1 MSTNVWSAD
10 NSTGTTDMGIWDEP
24 KPVGMAPQIAKKAI
38 VKDVNTPPAKKKANN
53 KKTLDDFKSQMSS
66 FARTN
71 LFEVRIFAKPDS
83 VEKPLQER
91 LRFSCYQA
99 TVPGMTI
106 ATTEKDEGYRSIAY
120 QKIYEDVTLGFYVHG
135 DMKEL
140 KIFQDWMKMMI
151 QPEDNHVGYYDSY
164 TSTIEIKNL
173 NRKQE
178 DVLTTTLY
186 DAYPKTLSAVTLDAG
201 SNDDLIKVTV
211 GFTYRHYKQKYG
223 GKQETVAKGLNEIT
237 SIQRKNLT
245 DGIID
250 KTLTLKQRKEIFD
263 GTVNEVEQEEF

>member
-1 MSTNVWSAD
+1 
-10 NSTGTTDMGIWDEP
+10 
-24 KPVGMAPQIAKKAI
+24 MALDLNLHKAI
-38 VKDVNTPPAKKKANN
+38 SDRLGVNLNARDIFNRKN
-53 KKTLDDFKSQMSS
+53 KKNSGRPNEIIKEKSVGKKLDDFKSKMTS

-83 VEKPLQER
+83 VQKPLQER

-99 TVPGMTI
+99 TVPGMAI
-106 ATTEKDEGYRSIAY
+106 ATTEKDQGYRSIAY

-140 KIFQDWMKMMI
+140 KVFQDWMKLMI
-151 QPEDNHVGYYDSY
+151 QPDDNHVGYYDSY
-164 TSTIEIKNL
+164 TSTVEIKNL
-173 NRKQE
+173 DTQQKE
-178 DVLTTTLY
+178 VLTTTLY
-186 DAYPKTLSAVTLDAG
+186 DAYPKALSAVTLDAG
-201 SNDDLIKVTV
+201 SNDEIIKVTV
-211 GFTYRHYKQKYG
+211 NFTYRHYKQKYG
-223 GKQETVAKGLNEIT
+223 GNQETTAKGLNEIT
-237 SIQRKNLT
+237 SPQRKNLT